1 MTANRRR
8 TFQLGLIGALGLT
21 VGGAI
26 GVGAYTFVYAQ
37 GASYLTNDPE
47 ACVNCHVMREQFD
60 GWVKSSHRAVA
71 VCNDCHTPPGPV
83 AKYITKAQN
92 GFWHSF
98 AFTTGRFP
106 DEIYITER
114 NHGVTE
120 AACRKCH
127 EPIVLEI
134 DRVHEDEAGGSDA
147 LSCVRCHRA
156 VGHLR

>member
-8 TFQLGLIGALGLT
+8 TVRVALFAVLGITIGA
-21 VGGAI
+21 AA
-26 GVGAYTFVYAQ
+26 GVGAYTFIYAR

-83 AKYITKAQN
+83 AKYVTKAQN

-98 AFTTGRFP
+98 AFTAGRFP
-106 DEIYITER
+106 DEIFITER
-114 NHGVTE
+114 NHVVTE
-120 AACRKCH
+120 KACRKCH
-127 EPIVLEI
+127 DAIVQEI
-134 DRVHEDEAGGSDA
+134 DVVHASRDLSDV

>member
-1 MTANRRR
+1 MTADRRR
-8 TFQLGLIGALGLT
+8 TFRLSVFVLLGLSVGAAL
-21 VGGAI
+21 
-26 GVGAYTFVYAQ
+26 GVGAYTFIYAQ
-37 GASYLTNDPE
+37 GASYLTNDPD
-47 ACVNCHVMREQFD
+47 ACQNCHVMREQFD

-71 VCNDCHTPPGPV
+71 VCNDCHTPPGLIS
-83 AKYITKAQN
+83 KYVTKAQN

-114 NHGVTE
+114 NHVVTE
-120 AACRKCH
+120 LACRTCH
-127 EPIVLEI
+127 EPVVQEI
-134 DRVHEDEAGGSDA
+134 DLVHAGGQADR